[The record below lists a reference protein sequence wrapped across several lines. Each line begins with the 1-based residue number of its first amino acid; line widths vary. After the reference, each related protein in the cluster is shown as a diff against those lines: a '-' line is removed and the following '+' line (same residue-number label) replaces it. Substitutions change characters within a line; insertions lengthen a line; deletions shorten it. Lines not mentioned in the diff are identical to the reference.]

1 MAESQPVAGAAQA
14 PRLVFGVYPG
24 GLTGT
29 ESEPLVGT
37 ADDPERTERAL
48 ARLQPE
54 GRPFLIRGYVHY
66 TGSGRAENLTP
77 AGMTQYLRGERRL
90 DLVLCFRSAEG
101 DLKDWAQ
108 FVRAAVREYGPHLA
122 ALQVAE
128 EPNNPG
134 PGGDG
139 GFAHVRQAVVT
150 GVIVAKEEA
159 RRQGYAVQVGFNAT
173 PSFPPGDFW
182 ADLATRGGQPFL
194 DALDYVGLDFFPDVF
209 RPIAPADL
217 QGAVAGLL
225 AHFRQ
230 VVLPAGSIPPRVPI
244 RVTENGW
251 PTGPGRSPERQAATL
266 ETVIRTVHARRAAL
280 NIAGYEL
287 FDLRDADSSRPNL
300 FCQFGLLRDDYEPK
314 PAFETYR
321 RLIAEL
327 GAEGWPAG

>member
-1 MAESQPVAGAAQA
+1 MESQPASDAAQS

-24 GLTGT
+24 GMTGA

-37 ADDPERTERAL
+37 VDDPDRTEEAL
-48 ARLQPE
+48 ARLHPK

-66 TGSGRAENLTP
+66 TGSGRAENPTP
-77 AGMTQYLRGERRL
+77 AGMTQYVRGERRL
-90 DLVLCFRSAEG
+90 DLVLCFRSADG
-101 DLKDWAQ
+101 DLNDWTQ
-108 FVRAAVREYGPHLA
+108 FVRAAVRRYGPHLA

-150 GVIVAKEEA
+150 GVIAAKEEA
-159 RRQGYAVQVGFNAT
+159 HRQGCPAQVGFNAT
-173 PSFPPGDFW
+173 PSFQSDDFW
-182 ADLATRGGQPFL
+182 TDIAACGGRPFL

-217 QGAVAGLL
+217 AGAVGGLL
-225 AHFRQ
+225 AHYRQ
-230 VVLPAGSIPPRVPI
+230 VVLPAGGIPPHVPI

-251 PTGPGRSPERQAATL
+251 PTGPGRSPEQQAAAL
-266 ETVIRTVHARRAAL
+266 ETIIRTVHDRRTVL

-327 GAEGWPAG
+327 GAEAWPAA

>member
-1 MAESQPVAGAAQA
+1 MAESQPASGATQA
-14 PRLVFGVYPG
+14 PRLLFGIYPG

-37 ADDPERTERAL
+37 ADDPERTEAAL
-48 ARLQPE
+48 ARLHPE

-66 TGSGRAENLTP
+66 VGSGRAENLTP
-77 AGMTQYLRGERRL
+77 AGVTQYLRGERRL
-90 DLVLCFRSAEG
+90 DLVLCFRSAED
-101 DLKDWAQ
+101 DLKGWTQ

-150 GVIVAKEEA
+150 GVLAAKEEA

-173 PSFPPGDFW
+173 PSVPLDDFW
-182 ADLATRGGQPFL
+182 ADLPARGGQPFL

-225 AHFRQ
+225 DHFRQ
-230 VVLPAGSIPPRVPI
+230 VVLPAGGIPPPVPI

-251 PTGPGRSPERQAATL
+251 PTGPGRSPERQAAAL
-266 ETVIRTVHARRAAL
+266 ETVIRAVHDRRVAL

-321 RLIAEL
+321 RLIADL
-327 GAEGWPAG
+327 GAEAWPAG

>member
-1 MAESQPVAGAAQA
+1 MAESQPVDGAAQA
-14 PRLVFGVYPG
+14 PQLVFGVYPG

-29 ESEPLVGT
+29 ESESLVGT
-37 ADDPERTERAL
+37 ADDPERTEEAL

-54 GRPFLIRGYVHY
+54 GRPFLVRGYVHY
-66 TGSGRAENLTP
+66 TGAGRAENLTP
-77 AGMTQYLRGERRL
+77 AGMTQYVRGQRRL
-90 DLVLCFRSAEG
+90 DLVLCFRSADG
-101 DLKDWAQ
+101 DLNDWSR
-108 FVRAAVREYGPHLA
+108 FVRAAVREYGPHLGA
-122 ALQVAE
+122 VQVAE

-150 GVIVAKEEA
+150 GVIAAQEEA
-159 RRQGYAVQVGFNAT
+159 RRQGCAAPVGFNAT
-173 PSFPPGDFW
+173 PSFPPDNFW
-182 ADLATRGGQPFL
+182 TDLAARGGRPFL

-209 RPIAPADL
+209 RPIAAADL
-217 QGAVAGLL
+217 GGAVAGLL

-230 VVLPAGSIPPRVPI
+230 VVLPAGGIPARVPI

-266 ETVIRTVHARRAAL
+266 ETVIRTVHDRRAVL

-327 GAEGWPAG
+327 GAEAWPGG

>member
-1 MAESQPVAGAAQA
+1 MAESQPVSGATQA

-24 GLTGT
+24 GMTVT

-66 TGSGRAENLTP
+66 TGSDRAENLTP
-77 AGMTQYLRGERRL
+77 AGMIRYLRGERRL
-90 DLVLCFRSAEG
+90 DLVLCFRSADG
-101 DLKDWAQ
+101 DLDDWTR
-108 FVRAAVREYGPHLA
+108 FVRAAVRRYGPHLSA
-122 ALQVAE
+122 VQVAE

-139 GFAHVRQAVVT
+139 GFANVRQAVVT
-150 GVIVAKEEA
+150 GVIAAKEEA
-159 RRQGYAVQVGFNAT
+159 RSQGYAVQVGFNAT
-173 PSFPPGDFW
+173 PSFPPDDFW
-182 ADLATRGGQPFL
+182 AEIAARGGRPLL

-217 QGAVAGLL
+217 GGAVAGLL

-230 VVLPAGSIPPRVPI
+230 VVLPAGGIPPRVPI

-266 ETVIRTVHARRAAL
+266 EAVIRTVHDRRAEL

-287 FDLRDADSSRPNL
+287 FDLRDADSSRPNV

-327 GAEGWPAG
+327 GAETWPAG